1 MLEVVVHLQ
10 IIELHQEQVV
20 MLAQVVAVKVEI
32 QLEDLLLVQQILV
45 VGVEVN
51 TARALQIM

>member
-1 MLEVVVHLQ
+1 MVVQVVV
-10 IIELHQEQVV
+10 
-20 MLAQVVAVKVEI
+20 VKVEI